1 MLEILKN
8 LNLEVVVK
16 KPETY
21 LDNRFQCTEIADI
34 KSFLLNVTCR
44 CAPGISCWPL
54 LFLIYV
60 KDIVKA
66 FNFNTVLYANDI
78 NLHILVKNPK
88 TG

>member
-34 KSFLLNVTCR
+34 KSFLLNVTCGV
-44 CAPGISCWPL
+44 PQGS
-54 LFLIYV
+54 V
-60 KDIVKA
+60 VG
-66 FNFNTVLYANDI
+66 LYYS
-78 NLHILVKNPK
+78 LYTLK
-88 TG
+88 TL